1 MKNQEI
7 PYKLETMYKNHL
19 ITAIRSAL
27 TAGKA
32 ILEVY
37 DSEFE
42 IEMKEDQSPLT
53 TADKKSHSVIVHAL
67 KKTGIP
73 VLSEEGRDIPY
84 SERKNWNLL
93 WIVDPLDGTK
103 EFIKRNGEFTVNIA
117 LVMNGRPI
125 LGVIY
130 VPVSDVLYFASKDEG
145 SYKIEHTKRFHD
157 PDWKTLIK
165 NASLLPLKGSKNRY
179 TVVGSRSHMNQETQ
193 HFIAL
198 KKEKHGEIDIMSRGS
213 SLKFCMIAEG
223 RADVYP
229 RFAPTSEWDTAAG
242 QAIVEHAGGSVTLT
256 DGETPLIYNKENIL
270 NPNFIV
276 FR

>member
-1 MKNQEI
+1 MH
-7 PYKLETMYKNHL
+7 KNHL

-27 TAGKA
+27 AAGKA

-37 DSEFE
+37 DTGFE
-42 IEMKEDQSPLT
+42 VEMKEDQSPLT
-53 TADKKSHSVIVHAL
+53 TADKKSHTIIDHAL
-67 KKTGIP
+67 QKTGIP
-73 VLSEEGRDIPY
+73 VLSEEGKNIPY
-84 SERKNWNLL
+84 AERKNWDLL

-117 LVMNGRPI
+117 LVENGRPI

-130 VPVSDVLYFASKDEG
+130 VPVSDVLYFASSDVG
-145 SYKIEHTKRFHD
+145 SNKIEEVKRFSD
-157 PDWKTLIK
+157 PDWNTLIK
-165 NASLLPLKGSKNRY
+165 NASLLPLNSSKSRY

-193 HFIAL
+193 RFTAL
-198 KKEKHGEIDIMSRGS
+198 KKEKHGEIEIISKGS

-223 RADVYP
+223 KADVYP

-242 QAIVEHAGGSVTLT
+242 QAIVECAGGSVTLT
-256 DGETPLIYNKENIL
+256 DEKTPLIYNKENIL
-270 NPNFIV
+270 NPEFIV

>member
-1 MKNQEI
+1 
-7 PYKLETMYKNHL
+7 MYRKHL
-19 ITAIRSAL
+19 ITAIKSAL
-27 TAGKA
+27 KAGKA

-37 DSEFE
+37 DSEFDV
-42 IEMKEDQSPLT
+42 EMKEDQSPLT
-53 TADKKSHSVIVHAL
+53 TADKKSHSIIDHAL

-73 VLSEEGRDIPY
+73 VLSEEGKNIPY
-84 SERKNWNLL
+84 SQRKDWDLL

-103 EFIKRNGEFTVNIA
+103 EFIKKNGEFTVNIA

-130 VPVSDVLYFASKDEG
+130 VPVLDVLYFASRNEG
-145 SYKIEHTKRFHD
+145 SYKMEQVKRFSD
-157 PDWKTLIK
+157 PDWHTLIK
-165 NASLLPLKGSKNRY
+165 NASLLPLKVSKNRY

-193 HFIAL
+193 RFIA
-198 KKEKHGEIDIMSRGS
+198 KKKKKHGEIEIISQGS
-213 SLKFCMIAEG
+213 SLKFCMVAEG
-223 RADVYP
+223 KADVYP

-276 FR
+276 FG

>member
-1 MKNQEI
+1 
-7 PYKLETMYKNHL
+7 MYKNHL
-19 ITAIRSAL
+19 ITAIKSAL

-37 DSEFE
+37 DSGFE
-42 IEMKEDQSPLT
+42 VEIKEDLSPLT
-53 TADKKSHSVIVHAL
+53 TADKKSHTIIVHHL

-73 VLSEEGRDIPY
+73 VLSEEGKDIPY
-84 SERKNWNLL
+84 AERKDWDVL

-103 EFIKRNGEFTVNIA
+103 EFIKKNGEFTVNIA
-117 LVMNGRPI
+117 LVMNGRPV

-130 VPVSDVLYFASKDEG
+130 VPVPDILYFASQSEG
-145 SYKIEHTKRFHD
+145 SYKIEHVKRFSD

-165 NASLLPLKGSKNRY
+165 NASLLPLKVSKNRY
-179 TVVGSRSHMNQETQ
+179 TVVGSRSHMNQATQ
-193 HFIAL
+193 RFIAL
-198 KKEKHGEIDIMSRGS
+198 KKEKHGEIEIISKGS

-223 RADVYP
+223 KADVYP

-256 DGETPLIYNKENIL
+256 DGETPLTYNKENIL
-270 NPNFIV
+270 NPEFIV